1 MSRDYWKL
9 EEDLCRCCHSE
20 GTFQNLAGA
29 YNFDDEEEIYFNM
42 LRETFDLNITPVS
55 GSLCAATYTICDA
68 CITRLRDAS
77 SFKRQVIRCEQKF
90 HQMYGGDFIRI
101 AESDCKVEV
110 KVEGPERDTEN
121 AEEFTQVVD
130 EFADSLDSA
139 HGDYHDDDDGESNTK
154 TLKQDGKKKVK
165 KTPQKAKTK
174 AKPKKPPKKCGR
186 PRKVQEVQHEGAA
199 ADDKADDSSEKP
211 VTSKLEQLLTQGKR
225 QVDDYVTEIAGADK
239 KYVCRA
245 CEISYSRIHDLR
257 YHVIRSHLKQK
268 FIKCSLCPETFMY
281 HSQRKLHMYENH
293 LTDKPDQFCCGHCQ
307 RQFRRKN
314 TLAEHMMDVHIQ
326 KKCKYC
332 DLKFPRK
339 KYLFHMNEE
348 HGVPMPTCGVC
359 GLRALMESALVRHQ
373 RNVHLN
379 EKNKKCDI
387 CRKRFHTISNLKDH
401 MITHNQDR
409 IFKCDVCEK
418 SFARKECFKAHYRI
432 HTGERPFS
440 CKICK
445 AAFIQ
450 RASLRF
456 HMKSHPEPRLEII
469 NIREKK

>member
-211 VTSKLEQLLTQGKR
+211 VTSKLEQLLTQGRADNNDQYYTLEMVQGLEQYSCNICKR
-225 QVDDYVTEIAGADK
+225 VFMN
-239 KYVCRA
+239 
-245 CEISYSRIHDLR
+245 LR
-257 YHVIRSHLKQK
+257 SVKDHHRYFHLKLQPK
-268 FIKCSLCPETFMY
+268 LSACSRCGE
-281 HSQRKLHMYENH
+281 KVAGH
-293 LTDKPDQFCCGHCQ
+293 LRAAHLEQ
-307 RQFRRKN
+307 
-314 TLAEHMMDVHIQ
+314 A
-326 KKCKYC
+326 
-332 DLKFPRK
+332 
-339 KYLFHMNEE
+339 
-348 HGVPMPTCGVC
+348 HGVPAPTCGAC
-359 GLRALMESALVRHQ
+359 GKKFNKPNQVLRHQ
-373 RNVHLN
+373 KH
-379 EKNKKCDI
+379 
-387 CRKRFHTISNLKDH
+387 FH
-401 MITHNQDR
+401 MG
-409 IFKCDVCEK
+409 EK
-418 SFARKECFKAHYRI
+418 SFKCHSCDMMFISKSYLKRHAIKHSTQREHKCEFCGKAFKWRKNLKTHIMI
-432 HTGERPFS
+432 HLDNRRHACSVCDERFV
-440 CKICK
+440 
-445 AAFIQ
+445 Q
-450 RASLRF
+450 QASLKYHITKR
-456 HMKSHPEPRLEII
+456 HPEMV
-469 NIREKK
+469 